1 MGTVATETK
10 LIDMAMGYMRSRVVC
25 AAAKLRIADALAN
38 GERTVQQLASACS
51 ADPAS
56 LHRLL
61 RVLASIGIVTEAAPG
76 SFALTPLGEPLRR
89 DAPHSVRPGVIFW
102 ADLLADDWSH
112 LTECVKTGAKAAH
125 LMERAGL
132 PWRWSQ
138 DPDAGAIFRAVMG
151 TAPAEQY
158 APITDSWDFSPW
170 HTVAD
175 LGGGG
180 GSLMIAILRA
190 FPHLKGMLVDHP
202 ASIEAAVP
210 RFDHEGLASKCRF
223 IAADLLEAVPAGAQV
238 YILKHVLH
246 GYDDEQAVRILKN
259 CRSAMPGDGRVL
271 VMEFVLPNT
280 INRVDLDLER
290 CLMSDLNMLAVTG
303 GRERTEGD
311 WTRLLERAGL
321 QLLRGIPVPGDPTS
335 VIEASFAT
343 YRKTPAKQA

>member
-1 MGTVATETK
+1 MVATETK

-38 GERTVQQLASACS
+38 GERTVEQIASECS
-51 ADPAS
+51 ADPPS
-56 LHRLL
+56 LLRLL

-76 SFALTPLGEPLRR
+76 SFALMPLGEPLRR

-112 LTECVKTGAKAAH
+112 LTDCVKTGAKASH

-138 DPDAGAIFRAVMG
+138 DPDASAIFRAVMG

-158 APITDSWDFSPW
+158 APMTHSWDFSPW
-170 HTVAD
+170 QTVAD

-180 GSLMIAILRA
+180 GSLLIAILRG
-190 FPHLKGMLVDHP
+190 FPHLKGMLVDRP
-202 ASIEAAVP
+202 DSIEAAAS
-210 RFDHEGLASKCRF
+210 RFDHERLASRCRL
-223 IAADLLEAVPAGAQV
+223 IAADLLEGVPAGAQV

-246 GYDDEQAVRILKN
+246 GYDDDQVVRILKN
-259 CRSAMPGDGRVL
+259 CRSAMPGGGRVL
-271 VMEFVLPNT
+271 VMEFVLPNK
-280 INRVDLDLER
+280 IDRVDPDLER

-303 GRERTEGD
+303 GKERTEGE
-311 WTRLLERAGL
+311 WTRLFKRAGL
-321 QLLRGIPVPGDPTS
+321 QLLRVLPVPGDPVS
-335 VIEASFAT
+335 IIEAS
-343 YRKTPAKQA
+343 

>member
-1 MGTVATETK
+1 MGVMATGTN

-25 AAAKLRIADALAN
+25 AAARLRIADALSN
-38 GERTVQQLASACS
+38 GEQTVQQLASACN
-51 ADPAS
+51 ADPDS

-89 DAPHSVRPGVIFW
+89 DAPHSVRAGVIFW

-158 APITDSWDFSPW
+158 APIVNSWDFSPW
-170 HTVAD
+170 QTVAD

-180 GSLMIAILRA
+180 GSLIIAILRA
-190 FPHLKGMLVDHP
+190 FPHLKGILVDRP
-202 ASIEAAVP
+202 ASIEAAVT
-210 RFDHEGLASKCRF
+210 RFDKEGLASRCRLVS
-223 IAADLLEAVPAGAQV
+223 ADLLEAVPSGAQV
-238 YILKHVLH
+238 YILKHLLH
-246 GYDDEQAVRILKN
+246 GYDDEQVVRILKN
-259 CRSAMPGDGRVL
+259 CRSAMPGNGRVL
-271 VMEFVLPNT
+271 VIEFVLPNT
-280 INRVDLDLER
+280 INRVDPDLER

-303 GRERTEGD
+303 GKERTEVE
-311 WTRLLERAGL
+311 WVRLLERADL
-321 QLLRGIPVPGDPTS
+321 QLLRVMPVPGDP
-335 VIEASFAT
+335 VCVVEAS
-343 YRKTPAKQA
+343 RPGGEG